1 MVGCGYRP
9 RNGTIFFTR
18 NGKRI
23 DDAYTGYGRTNLFP
37 TVGATGPCV
46 LHINF
51 GQSGFVFVEANVK
64 KWGLAPASGSLA
76 PPPAYGSELGS
87 ILLEAAGSGA
97 AAAAAAGS
105 GSRMLPQLFASS
117 SSSGSLVGSGRPIM
131 QHSSP
136 SRTRVSTVHGN
147 RGVDGSSPVPITV
160 TNMSA
165 PPPNY
170 SSLDRYGHLRTDQP
184 TLGAQAQGLLDDED
198 TASIAS
204 DDSRESGTLLL
215 NDALLDHGIED

>member
-1 MVGCGYRP
+1 M
-9 RNGTIFFTR
+9 
-18 NGKRI
+18 
-23 DDAYTGYGRTNLFP
+23 FP

-97 AAAAAAGS
+97 AAAAGS
-105 GSRMLPQLFASS
+105 GSRMLPQRFTSS
-117 SSSGSLVGSGRPIM
+117 PSSRSLAGAGRPIM

-136 SRTRVSTVHGN
+136 SRTRVSTANGN
-147 RGVDGSSPVPITV
+147 GGVDGPSPVPIT
-160 TNMSA
+160 TANMAA

-170 SSLDRYGHLRTDQP
+170 SSLDRYGHPRTDQP
-184 TLGAQAQGLLDDED
+184 SLVAQAQGLVDDDD
-198 TASIAS
+198 TASVAS
-204 DDSRESGTLLL
+204 DDSAESATLLL
-215 NDALLDHGIED
+215 NDALLDHDIDDQHDQHDV

>member
-1 MVGCGYRP
+1 M
-9 RNGTIFFTR
+9 
-18 NGKRI
+18 
-23 DDAYTGYGRTNLFP
+23 FP

-76 PPPAYGSELGS
+76 PPPAYGKELGS
-87 ILLEAAGSGA
+87 ILLEAA
-97 AAAAAAGS
+97 AGS
-105 GSRMLPQLFASS
+105 GSRLSPQGFTSS
-117 SSSGSLVGSGRPIM
+117 SSSGSLAGAGRPIM
-131 QHSSP
+131 QHLSP
-136 SRTRVSTVHGN
+136 PRTSTLSGN
-147 RGVDGSSPVPITV
+147 GGADGPMPVAITA

-170 SSLDRYGHLRTDQP
+170 SSLDRYGHPRTDQP
-184 TLGAQAQGLLDDED
+184 SLVVQAQGLVDDDD

-204 DDSRESGTLLL
+204 DDSAESATLLL
-215 NDALLDHGIED
+215 NDALLDHDIDDQHVV